1 MSKTLLIFILAAAVL
16 CPSAFAF
23 TREPEYSARL
33 PRSMPVFCTWSQAE
47 WNKDPNGGSGVD
59 GYTYISGPHDGDIH
73 LSPNVCIGL
82 QDPRGFAFAQSA
94 ETLYHEWFHS
104 FLNTMDE
111 EDTECLALF
120 IYKYALVNFWGF
132 TPQAAAIDYHRAWN
146 NHW

>member
-1 MSKTLLIFILAAAVL
+1 MPSYTQYTPLPRPCGRCSRTMEKRSNESISNWQKRKFFILAAAVL

-73 LSPNVCIGL
+73 LSPNVCVGL
-82 QDPRGFAFAQSA
+82 Q
-94 ETLYHEWFHS
+94 
-104 FLNTMDE
+104 
-111 EDTECLALF
+111 
-120 IYKYALVNFWGF
+120 
-132 TPQAAAIDYHRAWN
+132 
-146 NHW
+146 